1 MRMSR
6 KTAAGYKFRVS
17 GFVFPR
23 PATHNPKPGIEAF
36 ISSSRE
42 EA

>member
-1 MRMSR
+1 MSR
-6 KTAAGYKFRVS
+6 KTVAAYQVRVS

-23 PATHNPKPGIEAF
+23 PATHNPKPGIEAS

-42 EA
+42 EV